1 MKITL
6 FTPTYNRAYILETL
20 YHSIQRQT
28 FRDFEWLIIDDGS
41 ADNTEELVTGWMLEG
56 NDFPVRYYK
65 QSNVGKCRAINK
77 ALDLAEGELFFTI
90 DSDDYL
96 TDDAL
101 EKVASWTADL
111 PGKEKYC
118 GIAGNC
124 GTGLNETPN
133 KLFEDSYYEGTL
145 LDRYKEVDGER
156 SCIFFTETHRKY
168 KYPEF
173 EGEKFMTEAVVWNR
187 MAHDGLLMRFYND
200 VIWIYEYQEDGLT
213 KAGNRLFLQ
222 NPQGYGLWLREKAEF
237 SGVGFREKFK
247 LWYMYYCEMSFCEE
261 AYRLTKKQC
270 ADYIGAP
277 LWAIQAA
284 ALIHRIKGYKKEK

>member
-1 MKITL
+1 MKITV

-20 YHSIQRQT
+20 YRSIQRQT

-41 ADNTEELVTGWMLEG
+41 TDNTEELVAGWKKEG
-56 NDFPVRYYK
+56 KGFPIRYYK
-65 QSNVGKCRAINK
+65 QSNGGKCRAINK

-96 TDDAL
+96 ADDAL

-118 GIAGNC
+118 GVAGNC

-133 KLFEDSYYEGTL
+133 TLFDDEYYEGTL
-145 LDRYKEVDGER
+145 LDRYINVDGER
-156 SCIFFTETHRKY
+156 ACVFFTETHKKY
-168 KYPEF
+168 KYPGF
-173 EGEKFMTEAVVWNR
+173 EDEKFMTEAVAWNR
-187 MAHDGLLMRFYND
+187 MAHDGLLMRFYDD

-213 KAGNRLFLQ
+213 KAGNQLFLR
-222 NPQGYGLWLREKAEF
+222 NPQGYALWLREKAEF
-237 SGVGFREKFK
+237 SGADFREKFK

-284 ALIHRIKGYKKEK
+284 ALIHRMKGYKQEK